1 MGVAGGYV
9 VAQVMATWSPLT
21 PWTFA
26 LAAPLFAA
34 ISQLSDLMES
44 GFKRRFGVKD
54 ASKLLPGHGGVMDR
68 MDGMTLTSVALMVFY
83 LSGWY

>member
-1 MGVAGGYV
+1 
-9 VAQVMATWSPLT
+9 
-21 PWTFA
+21 
-26 LAAPLFAA
+26 
-34 ISQLSDLMES
+34 MES
-44 GFKRRFGVKD
+44 SFKRRFGVKE

>member
-1 MGVAGGYV
+1 
-9 VAQVMATWSPLT
+9 
-21 PWTFA
+21 
-26 LAAPLFAA
+26 
-34 ISQLSDLMES
+34 MES